1 MDSAMTDHLDDGT
14 SGMETE
20 DVSMEPT
27 EECQICQDPAIRHL
41 HYGAITCFSCKAFFR
56 RTSQSKAYQKFMCKS
71 TGECNVLHKLR
82 KKCRKCR
89 YEKCIRVGMKPSLV
103 LSDEEKIKRFK
114 KSLSKKAMDKD
125 GFGEHN
131 NLGLR
136 SGQPNHQHQQQHQ
149 HHRAQPI
156 PQPIRQHQREQQ
168 QQPPPPP
175 HFPRIV
181 EINDSSPYSSN
192 SYPNPPVTPRYHDE
206 ISMRE
211 RSSLERLSDI
221 TSDRH
226 FLEREPRPQPYF
238 EPLPIIPKSKE
249 ICSKE
254 TNPRFSWI
262 SNDEVSPRFVDESLE
277 IHHFPVHREEYQLI
291 PQSMDR
297 HRRRTEITEDEV
309 LLLQKLE
316 YIHDHN
322 YQSVAFGEELVKAL
336 VMTSAF
342 GIPLTPSQTMMAYRL
357 MIQRVTKV
365 AQGFDEFR
373 DLPLEDQTT
382 LLKSNADLMVSL
394 KGAVFFDKRN
404 MGIDQILFSMGLD
417 DIEMAKRMIM
427 STSKTAGCKM
437 NRIDYKSYNTI
448 QELND
453 TPDEERYQ
461 WLLAQIGDVITS
473 FPSLTKVLTYV
484 VLLCPE
490 DCQLIQRDKVQ
501 SMQYTIMNLTRKMI
515 FAQHNYEV
523 ATNIYGRVT
532 NIIDYLRELMVL
544 KKKRPLTN
552 PVHQATDNSPP
563 SIRSQ

>member
-1 MDSAMTDHLDDGT
+1 MSFAMDPAMSEHLDDGT
-14 SGMETE
+14 SGMDTE
-20 DVSMEPT
+20 DVSMDPT

-56 RTSQSKAYQKFMCKS
+56 RTSQSKAYEKFMCKS

-103 LSDEEKIKRFK
+103 LSDEEKVKRFK

-125 GFGEHN
+125 GFGEGPSLSPR
-131 NLGLR
+131 LG
-136 SGQPNHQHQQQHQ
+136 
-149 HHRAQPI
+149 RAN
-156 PQPIRQHQREQQ
+156 
-168 QQPPPPP
+168 QQPL
-175 HFPRIV
+175 FPRMTERNESIL
-181 EINDSSPYSSN
+181 YSSG
-192 SYPNPPVTPRYHDE
+192 SYPNPPPAQFNPVP
-206 ISMRE
+206 MVRE
-211 RSSLERLSDI
+211 RSSLECLSDI

-226 FLEREPRPQPYF
+226 FLEREPKPTPYY
-238 EPLPIIPKSKE
+238 EPTMSTVPKSKE
-249 ICSKE
+249 ICAKE
-254 TNPRFSWI
+254 SNPRFVWTTASEASSPPLTETCDI
-262 SNDEVSPRFVDESLE
+262 GRDPEHRDECR
-277 IHHFPVHREEYQLI
+277 LI
-291 PQSMDR
+291 PQPMDR
-297 HRRRTEITEDEV
+297 HRRRSEITEDEV
-309 LLLQKLE
+309 FLLQKLE
-316 YIHDHN
+316 YIHDSN

-342 GIPLTPSQTMMAYRL
+342 GIPLTPGQTMMAYRL

-373 DLPLEDQTT
+373 ELPIPDQTS

-437 NRIDYKSYNTI
+437 NHIDYKSYNTI

-461 WLLAQIGDVITS
+461 WLLAQIGEVITS

-515 FAQHNYEV
+515 YSQYNYEV

-552 PVHQATDNSPP
+552 PVHHGTDNNCPP
-563 SIRSQ
+563 SIQSH